1 MYPVQVVEPIRRE
14 TIDIGLQELRTAEEV
29 EKVIAELKATGE
41 SALFLINSVCGCS
54 AASARP
60 AIARALRHTVRPKH
74 LYSVFAGVDREATEA
89 LRRYLAPHPPSSPS
103 MAIWAGGRLVHFIPR
118 HEIEGRSPEVIAL
131 ALTALFDEYC
141 TA

>member
-1 MYPVQVVEPIRRE
+1 MYPTHVVEPIRKE
-14 TIDIGLQELRTAEEV
+14 TVDIGFQELRTAEEV
-29 EKVIAELKATGE
+29 EKVIAELKSTGE

-60 AIARALRHTVRPKH
+60 AIARAIPHKNRPKR
-74 LYSVFAGVDREATEA
+74 LYSVFAGVDKEATEA

-103 MAIWAGGRLVHFIPR
+103 IALWASGKLAHFIPR
-118 HEIEGRSPEVIAL
+118 HEIEGRSPQVIAM

-141 TA
+141 SA